1 MEWKEDI
8 GRGMTVEYFRGRTH
22 HEFGMAWGLSD
33 DAVTY
38 SVSIME
44 PLVSHISLVRWETL
58 FSTYVK

>member
-1 MEWKEDI
+1 
-8 GRGMTVEYFRGRTH
+8 MTVEYFRGRTH